1 MDLFTDAQNM
11 LQIIAICIL
20 LVSVAMILD
29 LVAGLYKAKQRGE
42 IRSSWGLKRTLSKF
56 ISYVGGLLIAGGV
69 DILIHCCKLFRV
81 FHLDVLYGL
90 PVFTCLIGIFLLIV
104 EFLSVR
110 EAADEKTKTEMSR
123 VAEIAGK
130 LVSKDELVE
139 ALAQAIVKAKQKE
152 DKQ

>member
-1 MDLFTDAQNM
+1 MELLNDAQNM
-11 LQIIAICIL
+11 LQIIVICMII
-20 LVSVAMILD
+20 VCFAMMLD

-56 ISYVGGLLIAGGV
+56 ISYIGGLLIAGGV
-69 DILIHCCKLFRV
+69 DILIHLSKLFLV
-81 FHLDVLYGL
+81 FHLNTLYGL

-104 EFLSVR
+104 EFLSIR

-130 LVSKDELVE
+130 LVNKEELVE
-139 ALAQAIVKAKQKE
+139 ALTQAIINANKKE
-152 DKQ
+152 D